1 MDGKK
6 LRSFVSLFVHGF
18 VFFFFFSVVLTLY
31 ARLCPQRWDTAVTH
45 ETVNHKTGHGP
56 LLTAVG
62 LTADWEEEELTVT
75 SVTCRSGGHWL
86 GPGHLRGK
94 GCWVLVQVQMR
105 VGPAPGQR
113 DKARGRRV
121 R

>member
-1 MDGKK
+1 MGKN
-6 LRSFVSLFVHGF
+6 FVHSLACSF
-18 VFFFFFSVVLTLY
+18 MDLFFFFFSVVLTLY

-94 GCWVLVQVQMR
+94 GFWVLAPVWMR